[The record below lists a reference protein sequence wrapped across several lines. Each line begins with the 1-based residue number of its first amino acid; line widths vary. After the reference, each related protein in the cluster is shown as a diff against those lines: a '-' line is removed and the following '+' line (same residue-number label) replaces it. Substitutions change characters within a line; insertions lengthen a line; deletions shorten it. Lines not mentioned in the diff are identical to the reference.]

1 MPDYEGEIRR
11 YIIDNLLVGRE
22 EKPLSN
28 GDSLLD
34 LGIIDSI
41 GVVDLVNFIQEK
53 YQVELQDDE
62 LVPENF
68 ESIDGLVRLLS
79 AKKMNVVV

>member
-62 LVPENF
+62 LVPENL